1 MSSSFTDTT
10 DRALLN
16 YLTGTSLGGWTPPT
30 TTYVMLL
37 TANPALTAS
46 IPTDPTL
53 AELPELSAAGYSRQ
67 IATWSSSTTPTGG
80 ISQIKNNN
88 LLTFGPFTAPSGSG
102 TATTYGA
109 LVNVASGTSGEV
121 FSIWSWDNPVL
132 APQNQ
137 SITIPIGNLVFTQ
150 QQECQ

>member
-1 MSSSFTDTT
+1 MSGNFTDTT

-30 TTYVMLL
+30 TTYIMLL
-37 TANPALTAS
+37 TANPALTAV

-67 IATWSSSTTPTGG
+67 IATWSVSTTPTGG
-80 ISQIKNNN
+80 LSQIQNSN
-88 LLTFGPFTAPSGSG
+88 LITYGPFTAPSGSG

-109 LVNVASGTSGEV
+109 MVSASSGTSGEV
-121 FSIWSWDNPVL
+121 FAVWAWDSSVL
-132 APQNQ
+132 SPQNQ
-137 SITIPIGNLVFTQ
+137 SITIPIASLSLTQ
-150 QQECQ
+150 Q